1 MRILIVGKYPPI
13 EGGVSRRVYSTA
25 RTLAERG
32 HVVYLLTNA
41 REVEASFRQCILDDD
56 SEMESTTSRIS
67 VFHVEEISERAYIP
81 FANPYGSK
89 LFGLGLS
96 IGRDFRPDIVVGW
109 YFEPYGLVAAQVA
122 RALNL
127 PYIVCHAGSD
137 IGRLAQH
144 HNLKSAY
151 EWMLE
156 HASGVLTSGHSP
168 SVRAKL
174 SDLGIQES
182 KLFELP
188 IARVETMFSR
198 PSRQG
203 RPTIEMYRKQFRE
216 WVTPIGLEP
225 ALLEQLTN
233 ANEPPIDWSIPTIA
247 TYGKVGTVKG
257 SFDLVSGLAALAQDG
272 LRFNFLTVAG
282 GWREVLQRYYSEI
295 AAHPSLLKRTTFLPL
310 VAPWHV
316 PDLITSSDVVCF
328 LERNFPIEFHAPR
341 VPREVLAT
349 GTCLVCSSEVA
360 RKQPFAESLVDGKN
374 FIEITDPTNIS
385 EVAKRLGA
393 LIEDRIACKVIGKH
407 GYYLSSTCER
417 FFHPHPVAAAIEQI
431 GRSVLPANTNEAD
444 FQINPLPTA

>member
-13 EGGVSRRVYSTA
+13 EGGVSRRIYSTA

-32 HVVYLLTNA
+32 HDVSVLTNA
-41 REVEASFRQCILDDD
+41 REVEPSFRQCILDRDR
-56 SEMESTTSRIS
+56 EMESKSSRIR

-96 IGRDFRPDIVVGW
+96 IARDFRPDLVVGW
-109 YFEPYGLVAAQVA
+109 YFEPYGLVAAQIA
-122 RALNL
+122 RALDL

-144 HNLKSAY
+144 PNLKSAY

-168 SVRAKL
+168 SVRARL
-174 SDLGIQES
+174 SDLGMQEGR
-182 KLFELP
+182 LVELP

-203 RPTIEMYRKQFRE
+203 RPIVEMYHKQFRE

-225 ALLEQLTN
+225 ALLERLVE

-247 TYGKVGTVKG
+247 TYGKVGAVKG
-257 SFDLVSGLAALAQDG
+257 SFDLVAALAALADDG
-272 LRFNFLTVAG
+272 RKFNLMTVAG
-282 GWREVLQRYYSEI
+282 GWPEVLQRYYSEI
-295 AAHPSLLKRTTFLPL
+295 AVHPALLKRTTFLPL

-341 VPREVLAT
+341 VPREVLAM

-374 FIEITDPTNIS
+374 FVEIADPENI
-385 EVAKRLGA
+385 AGLAGRLGA
-393 LIEDRIACKVIGKH
+393 LIEDQTNCNVIGKH

-417 FFHPHPVAAAIEQI
+417 FFHPHPIAAAIEQTL
-431 GRSVLPANTNEAD
+431 RSVPPINTNEAD
-444 FQINPLPTA
+444 FQVSASPTA